1 MNCKFTYKG
10 KRFNSESELLQEI
23 KITDI
28 LDSQRSWILD
38 QINSGKLDNAT
49 LLYSKKLSDRGLGS
63 HAEALKEVI
72 ELLRGNEFDTGLST
86 ESFACEKK

>member
-49 LLYSKKLSDRGLGS
+49 LLYSKKL
-63 HAEALKEVI
+63 
-72 ELLRGNEFDTGLST
+72 
-86 ESFACEKK
+86 